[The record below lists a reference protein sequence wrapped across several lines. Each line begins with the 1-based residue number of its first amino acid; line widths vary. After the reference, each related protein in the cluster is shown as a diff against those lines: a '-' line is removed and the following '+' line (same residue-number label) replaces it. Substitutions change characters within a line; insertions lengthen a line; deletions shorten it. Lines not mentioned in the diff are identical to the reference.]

1 MNMNMNK
8 NNSSEEV
15 VCATALLLS
24 ISKADD
30 KIDNYEFEIIKEIIS
45 DFFNISINNLND
57 IINNSLKRLKE
68 STDIYEFGKT
78 LNQRFTYQ
86 DKIDF
91 ICCTFEVAYA
101 DKKLHYLE
109 EHLIKKISFIL
120 NVEHSDLIISKKE
133 IESYLKD

>member
-8 NNSSEEV
+8 NNYSEEII
-15 VCATALLLS
+15 CATALLLS

-30 KIDNYEFEIIKEIIS
+30 KIDNSEFNTIKEIIS
-45 DFFNISINNLND
+45 DFFNIPFNNLND
-57 IINNSLKRLKE
+57 IIKNSLDRIKE
-68 STDIYEFGKT
+68 ATDIYEFGKI
-78 LNQRFTYQ
+78 LNQKFTYQ

-109 EHLIKKISFIL
+109 EHLIKKISFVL
-120 NVEHSDLIISKKE
+120 NVEHGDLVTSKKE